1 MKSSMGNRKILLGL
15 TTTPGSDWRAK
26 VEEIDKLGLKEIA
39 LFPTCL
45 GPDDRKELY
54 ALLEKTGIENIPHVH
69 LRDDMESWEIDLFI
83 EKYSAN
89 VFNIH
94 PNHKGFELIKN
105 NAKYR
110 SLIYIEN
117 LYTPPAKEYFKEE
130 IFVEN
135 KLAGICGDLSHLK
148 AEQLLYPDLYSETIN
163 LFEKY
168 PIGCNHI
175 SAVTAEPYLWKN
187 GAMIQDSHFLSNQ
200 KELDYIK
207 EFPGKYFSDFVSIEL
222 ENSFKEQLEA
232 KKYIESIINSKK

>member
-1 MKSSMGNRKILLGL
+1 MRDRKILLGL

-54 ALLEKTGIENIPHVH
+54 ALIEKTGLKQIPHVH
-69 LRDDMESWEIDLFI
+69 LRDDMESWEIDYFI
-83 EKYSAN
+83 KKFN
-89 VFNIH
+89 TRVFNVH
-94 PNHKGFELIKN
+94 PNKDGLKFIKN
-105 NAKYR
+105 NSKYR
-110 SLIYIEN
+110 SLMYIEN
-117 LYTPPAKEYFKEE
+117 LYTPPAKENFKEE

-175 SAVTAEPYLWKN
+175 SAVTEKPYLWKN
-187 GAMIQDSHFLSNQ
+187 GAMIQDSHKLSDQ
-200 KELDYIK
+200 KELDYLK
-207 EFPGKYFSDFVSIEL
+207 EFPGKYFSDIVSIEL
-222 ENSFKEQLEA
+222 ENSFEQQLEV
-232 KKYIESIINSKK
+232 KKYIENIINSKK